1 MDTPLQDCTDAIIDV
16 LNRYMRKS
24 EETAPKARTGKI
36 KQAEKLNKRADNIIQ
51 ALRSQKNG
59 LKFSRLFDYGE
70 MENCTDHSKLDI
82 VLCALPHTPE
92 TVGLLNRH
100 RLGLMKP
107 DAVLVNGGRG
117 SLIDQD
123 ALCELLQAGHF
134 WGVGLEVTNP
144 EPLPKGHPLWDQP
157 RLMITPHAAGNSFG
171 PGSPL
176 ERKIWDYMIRNV
188 TAYLRGMPIKNQ
200 IACQT
205 HLQLQ
210 SYKKYFKYTI

>member
-1 MDTPLQDCTDAIIDV
+1 MITLEELDAE
-16 LNRYMRKS
+16 L
-24 EETAPKARTGKI
+24 P
-36 KQAEKLNKRADNIIQ
+36 QA
-51 ALRSQKNG
+51 
-59 LKFSRLFDYGE
+59 
-70 MENCTDHSKLDI
+70 DI

-134 WGVGLEVTNP
+134 WGVGLEVTQP
-144 EPLPKGHPLWDQP
+144 EPLPPEHPLWDQP

-171 PGSPL
+171 PGSAL
-176 ERKIWDYMIRNV
+176 ERRIWNHMIQNV
-188 TAYLRGMPIKNQ
+188 TAYLHGKPLKNQ
-200 IACQT
+200 IDFT
-205 HLQLQ
+205 TGYRKL
-210 SYKKYFKYTI
+210 

>member
-1 MDTPLQDCTDAIIDV
+1 MVKGISRQVIVVHSPDPKLFEQAIFIVRNDAAGKGVTSRELVEEARRVARDYPDCYDKMVTLEQLDEVLPEADIIV
-16 LNRYMRKS
+16 
-24 EETAPKARTGKI
+24 
-36 KQAEKLNKRADNIIQ
+36 
-51 ALRSQKNG
+51 
-59 LKFSRLFDYGE
+59 
-70 MENCTDHSKLDI
+70 
-82 VLCALPHTPE
+82 CALPHTPE

-134 WGVGLEVTNP
+134 WGVGLEVTSP

-176 ERKIWDYMIRNV
+176 ERKIWDHMIRNV
-188 TAYLRGMPIKNQ
+188 TAYLRGEPIKNQ
-200 IACQT
+200 IDFT
-205 HLQLQ
+205 TGYRKL
-210 SYKKYFKYTI
+210 